1 MLFLKYATKTMN
13 QEKDSPSASVFDTD
27 CAQDGHGRQVK
38 LTPMLEQYLKIKSQ
52 NPDALLL
59 YRMGDFYELFFEDAR
74 IASRELQIALTT
86 RNPNAKDAVPMAG
99 VPHHAIDVYLPQ
111 LLEKGYNVAICD
123 QTEDPRLAKG
133 LVARAVTRV
142 LTPATVVEDSTL
154 DAKSHTYLGACSFNE
169 KNGGGFAWLD
179 ISTGEWSGISLSNE
193 GELLQWV
200 LKIRP
205 RELLVS
211 DSAKIPQSLSA
222 SEIQIVRL
230 PEQTFY
236 DQKRAQ
242 REILQAQGV
251 QELSA
256 LGLEGKPELVRA
268 CGALLFYCAQT
279 QKQEATHLSQFKII
293 HPGRFLIID
302 EITERN
308 LELFRRLDG
317 KKGIGTLWHVLDA
330 TVTPMGGRLLGER
343 LRNPWRDVSAIEK
356 TQNAVEWFFQ
366 HADTREALRNAMDDV
381 YDLERLSSR
390 IHLNRATP
398 KDFIALR
405 ETLAAL
411 PQIRKVL
418 EQAFLPKKR
427 YPTGQETAGADMPA
441 FMSEIFNSWDNLEEY
456 RELLETSLVDSP
468 PPSLTEGGLFR
479 LGYNAQL
486 DKLINLTDNGQSEI
500 QSLYI
505 EEKEKNNLPKLKLG
519 FTRAFGY
526 YFELSRAVSA
536 SIPDHFIRRQTLVNN
551 ERYTTDALKRLEAEL
566 LTAADRRKSM
576 EYELFQELRKKVA
589 ESRPRVLFM
598 AEVLSALDFWQ
609 SLAETA
615 QKNGWVRPHLHTGLD
630 IVIREGRHPVVE
642 AVLGAARFIPND
654 LRMDY
659 SRRVLLITGPNMA
672 GKSTVLRQ
680 TALICILAQMGSFV
694 PAREASIGIADRV
707 FCRVGASDNL
717 AQGQSTFMVEM
728 METARILRQAT
739 RKSLVILDEIGRG
752 TSTFDG
758 LALAWAVVEDLVGKG
773 QAGIRTLFATHYHE
787 LTVLEGKLPG
797 VHNMNIAITEHGN
810 EIIFLRRLV
819 PGPADRSYG
828 VEVARL
834 AGVPHPVV
842 ARAKQILAELEA
854 KSREDNAKK
863 ISASIQAQP
872 LLPGIP
878 ASKPLTE
885 PQQTVPAPLHP
896 LLISLQD
903 MDVNA
908 ITPLDALKLLTEW
921 KTLWGKGNRDA

>member
-1 MLFLKYATKTMN
+1 MSQAN
-13 QEKDSPSASVFDTD
+13 DSPPCSAAGIAAARTE
-27 CAQDGHGRQVK
+27 DGAQVK
-38 LTPMLEQYLKIKSQ
+38 LTPMLEQYLEIKSK

-123 QTEDPRLAKG
+123 QTEDPRMAKG

-142 LTPATVVEDSTL
+142 LTPATVVEDINL
-154 DAKSHTYLGACSFNE
+154 DAKSHTYLGAYSLSE

-179 ISTGEWSGISLSNE
+179 LSTGEWSGVSLNNE
-193 GELLQWV
+193 GDLLQWI

-211 DSAKIPQSLSA
+211 DNAKVPQSLAA
-222 SEIQIVRL
+222 SEMRLVRL

-242 REILQAQGV
+242 REIIQAQGV
-251 QELSA
+251 RELSA
-256 LGLEGKPELVRA
+256 LGLEGKPELVKA
-268 CGALLFYCAQT
+268 CGALLFYSEQT
-279 QKQEATHLSQFKII
+279 QKQEVTHLRQFKIVN
-293 HPGRFLIID
+293 PGRFLILD

-317 KKGIGTLWHVLDA
+317 KKGIGTLWHVLDE

-343 LRNPWRDVSAIEK
+343 LRNPWRELAPIEK
-356 TQNAVEWFFQ
+356 TQNAVDWFFQ
-366 HADTREALRNAMDDV
+366 NSDTRERLRKAMDKV

-398 KDFIALR
+398 KDFVALR
-405 ETLAAL
+405 ETLLAL
-411 PQIRKVL
+411 PHIRKVL
-418 EQAFLPKKR
+418 ERAFLPEDR
-427 YPTGQETAGADMPA
+427 YPTGKDVAGAHVPG
-441 FMSEIFNSWDNLEEY
+441 FMTEIFKSWDNLEDY
-456 RELLETSLVDSP
+456 AELLEKSLVDCP
-468 PPSLTEGGLFR
+468 PTSLSEGGLFR
-479 LGYNAQL
+479 LGYDARL

-500 QSLYI
+500 QALYAR
-505 EEKEKNNLPKLKLG
+505 EKENNNLPKLKLG

-526 YFELSRAVSA
+526 YFELSRAVST
-536 SIPDHFIRRQTLVNN
+536 PVPEHFIRRQTLVNN
-551 ERYTTDALKRLEAEL
+551 ERYTTEELKQLEEEL

-576 EYELFQELRKKVA
+576 EYELFQDLRKEVA
-589 ESRPRVLFM
+589 ESRPRILFM
-598 AEVLSALDFWQ
+598 AQLLAALDVWQ
-609 SLAETA
+609 GLAETA
-615 QKNGWVRPHLHTGLD
+615 RKNNWVKPNLHNGLD

-659 SRRVLLITGPNMA
+659 TRRILLITGPNMA

-810 EIIFLRRLV
+810 EIVFLRRLV

-834 AGVPHPVV
+834 AGVPQPVV
-842 ARAKQILAELEA
+842 ARAKQILGELEA
-854 KSREDNAKK
+854 KSREGGAKK
-863 ISASIQAQP
+863 MPWEIQAQVS
-872 LLPGIP
+872 LPGM
-878 ASKPLTE
+878 PLTK
-885 PQQTVPAPLHP
+885 PQPETSEQVPAPVHP

-903 MDVNA
+903 LDVNA
-908 ITPLDALKLLTEW
+908 ITPLDALKMLTEW
-921 KTLWGKGNRDA
+921 KMLWGKGNRDA